1 MPLPRLPRVP
11 RFLKRRPKPGS
22 GDFSWDYDEYTPGNK
37 LTLYTRGGDLFA
49 AMAAAIEEARESVH
63 LETYIFGNDDT
74 GRTFAQLLAQKART
88 GVPTRLIFDS
98 VGSID
103 MDPRLETLM
112 RNAGVKI
119 LEYHPVAPWRPR
131 WAWNKRDHRKILICD
146 GRVGFTGGM
155 NLCHEHAPT
164 ELGGQ
169 GWPDA
174 HVKVE
179 GPAAHELDRLFR
191 EVWFKQKN
199 RWFDSYG
206 RPEEARGNSRVRV
219 VANHEIL
226 RRLVIREAYV
236 NALRAART
244 EVAIANSY
252 FIPDWRIR
260 RALTRAAKRGV
271 SVRVLVPGV
280 SDIKSVWHAM
290 RANYG
295 PLLARGV
302 RIFEWQGP
310 MLHAKAVVVDKQWSA
325 VGSYNLDHRSLHHNL
340 EINLHA
346 LDRPLAEELAGRF
359 ERALEGSREITLDDW
374 RRRSWTARLLEQF
387 FGSFEYFF

>member
-1 MPLPRLPRVP
+1 MNASLI
-11 RFLKRRPKPGS
+11 PG
-22 GDFSWDYDEYTPGNK
+22 
-37 LTLYTRGGDLFA
+37 
-49 AMAAAIEEARESVH
+49 
-63 LETYIFGNDDT
+63 
-74 GRTFAQLLAQKART
+74 
-88 GVPTRLIFDS
+88 
-98 VGSID
+98 
-103 MDPRLETLM
+103 
-112 RNAGVKI
+112 
-119 LEYHPVAPWRPR
+119 
-131 WAWNKRDHRKILICD
+131 
-146 GRVGFTGGM
+146 
-155 NLCHEHAPT
+155 
-164 ELGGQ
+164 
-169 GWPDA
+169 
-174 HVKVE
+174 
-179 GPAAHELDRLFR
+179 
-191 EVWFKQKN
+191 
-199 RWFDSYG
+199 
-206 RPEEARGNSRVRV
+206 
-219 VANHEIL
+219 
-226 RRLVIREAYV
+226 
-236 NALRAART
+236 
-244 EVAIANSY
+244 
-252 FIPDWRIR
+252 WRIR